1 MDDPKK
7 RFPDAPINKRDVLE
21 EPSQPDMT
29 SLLVQMAQMQQET
42 ARLIAEMKSSGS
54 SANAGVVETL
64 LEQQAQLL
72 VKTRPENTDHPGVS
86 VYSYPEG
93 DLKRPKP
100 DLKCQFIWC
109 GQEES
114 KDQLTPEEIE
124 LRNRLE
130 PGNYFVTKANGTR
143 IKFNVTPKYTDG
155 GKLEQLTVW
164 YPCKGDQKGD
174 HMSNVAYLR
183 QVLGEEVLSIE
194 QLMAENAKLRAAAA
208 ELTRPV
214 AS

>member
-1 MDDPKK
+1 MAIDDPKTRYK
-7 RFPDAPINKRDVLE
+7 PEPKEDA
-21 EPSQPDMT
+21 PDMT

-42 ARLIAEMKSSGS
+42 ARLIAEMKQSGS

-72 VKTRPENTDHPGVS
+72 VKTRPENAEHPGIS

-93 DLKRPKP
+93 DLAATRAGKVKQ
-100 DLKCQFIWC
+100 LKCKFIWC

-114 KDQLTPEEIE
+114 VDQLTPEEVA

-130 PGNYFVTKANGTR
+130 PGNYMVTKANGNQ

-155 GKLEQLTVW
+155 GKLEELNVW
-164 YPCKGDQKGD
+164 FPCKGDQRHD

-183 QVLGEEVLSIE
+183 QVLGESVMSIE
-194 QLMAENAKLRAAAA
+194 QLMAENAKLRAQAA
-208 ELTRPV
+208 ELTRAV